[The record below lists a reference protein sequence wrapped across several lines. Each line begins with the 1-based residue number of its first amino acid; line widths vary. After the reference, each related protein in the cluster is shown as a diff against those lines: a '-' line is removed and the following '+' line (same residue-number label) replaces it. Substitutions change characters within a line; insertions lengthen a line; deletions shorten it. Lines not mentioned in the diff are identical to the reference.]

1 MTFEIKHWLGHGV
14 SVAICIYSIYKLY
27 YIYIIDRGDF
37 KHVKHKGG
45 KLALFVVD
53 GNQALNR

>member
-1 MTFEIKHWLGHGV
+1 MYIQYIQIIL
-14 SVAICIYSIYKLY
+14 